1 MTRRTP
7 TPIDPEVFEA
17 ELQDRLAQRGV
28 KPCRCGESC
37 SAYRYVAGKVRAGLV
52 SAENG
57 TQSAAGVASAA
68 RLGSFKD
75 GRSRAASVAARARW
89 NQTEGRI

>member
-1 MTRRTP
+1 MTKP
-7 TPIDPEVFEA
+7 TPIDPEVFAA

-28 KPCRCGESC
+28 KPCRCGDRC
-37 SAYRYVAGKVRAGLV
+37 TAYSYIQAKVRAGLL
-52 SAENG
+52 SAEAG